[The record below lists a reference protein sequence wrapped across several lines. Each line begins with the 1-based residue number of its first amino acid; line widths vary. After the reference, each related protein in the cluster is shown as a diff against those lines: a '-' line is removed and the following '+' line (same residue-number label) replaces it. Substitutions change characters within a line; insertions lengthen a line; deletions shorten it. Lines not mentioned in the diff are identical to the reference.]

1 MGGPRPPRD
10 SVVGMGLFGRKKTAV
25 GLDIGSGYLKL
36 VEIDH
41 GGDSPEVV
49 RVAVRPTPIGAVV
62 DGEVVDR
69 GRVADA
75 VRGLMD
81 DAGIKSPEVAAALGG
96 HDVFIK
102 RLEMARMKESEA
114 ARTIRSKAERHVP
127 FELDEVRLDFQIL
140 RSHDSEPRMEVLLIA
155 AKRERVDDRVAL
167 LADAGVKVSLMD
179 VEAFALYNA
188 FIHNY
193 RAAAEGIVA
202 VVNVG
207 HDFTNINILED
218 GIPVL
223 ARDLP
228 FGSRRFRE
236 TLQREHGLSIERAE
250 EVVRGR
256 QLLDG
261 LGRSVK
267 EAADG
272 VAVGIERASAFLRA
286 PRSGAGMG
294 RIYLSGGGAC
304 LPEMAEALARRIK
317 VETRLVNPFERV
329 AVRPGAGG
337 QKVLAEA
344 ASILFLSLGLAL
356 RAS

>member
-1 MGGPRPPRD
+1 M
-10 SVVGMGLFGRKKTAV
+10 

-62 DGEVVDR
+62 DGEVADR

-102 RLEMARMKESEA
+102 RLEMPRMKESDA
-114 ARTIRSKAERHVP
+114 AKTIRSEAEQHVP
-127 FELDEVRLDFQIL
+127 FDLEEVRLDFQIL
-140 RSHDSEPRMEVLLIA
+140 RSHISESRMEVLLVA
-155 AKRERVDDRVAL
+155 AKCERVDDRVEL
-167 LADAGVKVSLMD
+167 LSDAGVRVSLMD
-179 VEAFALYNA
+179 VEAFALHNA
-188 FIHNY
+188 FTHNY
-193 RAAAEGIVA
+193 RAAAQGIVA

-207 HDFTNINILED
+207 HDLTSINILED
-218 GIPVL
+218 EMPMLG
-223 ARDLP
+223 RDLP

-236 TLQREHGLSIERAE
+236 TLQQEHGLSIERAE
-250 EVVRGR
+250 EVVRGW
-256 QLLDG
+256 QHLDG
-261 LGRSVK
+261 LGQSVE
-267 EAADG
+267 EAADI
-272 VAVGIERASAFLRA
+272 VAVGIERASAFLRTA
-286 PRSGAGMG
+286 RSGAGLG

-304 LPEMAEALARRIK
+304 LPGVAEALARRIK

-337 QKVLAEA
+337 RKVLAEVA
-344 ASILFLSLGLAL
+344 PILFLSLGLAL